1 MKKSFLL
8 TALAAMLIVLT
19 GCDNTTGKT
28 TYPGNLY
35 GYWASKP
42 DATNSWY
49 ALEVNRES
57 EQQNTTQKNG
67 PKRMS
72 PIEPKS
78 ATLTHYSHGT
88 PDDTDIMELTYYP
101 SNGEGFLRGEG
112 QHLPLQAKNDTVIMV
127 SFAKEG
133 DVEMYRGVKPEEP
146 EDPEDENNGSL
157 EGNWKATSSDGN
169 TSYLL
174 IYPDKATD
182 GVAHAT
188 LYSDEDGI
196 PFGYG
201 AVIKTFDTETKSG
214 TIICISAEGEKDT
227 LAFTTDYT
235 TLTLDE
241 GYTYTRQ
248 ARAQD
253 YALDMT
259 GTWKAGVQEGIVLTA
274 VVQQDHSCKMTYEM
288 PPQMAAY
295 MEIPATGTVY
305 GYAYYS
311 RYAGRGAFELDSVD
325 IAMQEESATKTEM
338 ENVAGFSIVFQATSA
353 ISVQVP
359 VNADGM
365 SVALEFKKQ

>member
-1 MKKSFLL
+1 
-8 TALAAMLIVLT
+8 MLIVLT

-112 QHLPLQAKNDTVIMV
+112 QHLPVQAKNDTVIMV

-146 EDPEDENNGSL
+146 EDPEDENNGGL

>member
-57 EQQNTTQKNG
+57 EQQDTTQKNG
-67 PKRMS
+67 QKRMS

-78 ATLTHYSHGT
+78 ATLTHYTNGT
-88 PDDTDIMELTYYP
+88 LDDTDMMELTYYP

-112 QHLPLQAKNDTVIMV
+112 QHLPVQAKNDTVIVV

-146 EDPEDENNGSL
+146 EDPENENNGSL
-157 EGNWKATSSDGN
+157 EGLWNATSSDGN

-188 LYSDEDGI
+188 SYSDEDGI

-201 AVIKTFDTETKSG
+201 AVIKTFDTKTKSG
-214 TIICISAEGEKDT
+214 TIIVSIDREEETMD
-227 LAFTTDYT
+227 FTTDYT
-235 TLTLDE
+235 TLVLNE
-241 GYTYTRQ
+241 EYTYSRQ
-248 ARAQD
+248 ARAKD
-253 YALDMT
+253 YAVDMA
-259 GTWKAGVQEGIVLTA
+259 GTWKAGVQDGIVLTA

-295 MEIPATGTVY
+295 MEMPAMGTVY
-305 GYAYYS
+305 GHAYYS
-311 RYAGRGAFELDSVD
+311 RYAGRGAFEMDSVD
-325 IAMQEESATKTEM
+325 IAFSGTDDTETEM
-338 ENVAGFSIVFQATSA
+338 ENVAGFSVVFQATSA
-353 ISVQVP
+353 TSVQVP
-359 VNADGM
+359 INAGGM